1 MVEEVRMMLKRRGF
15 SILKEN
21 PTEYLIFPPDMDPED
36 VSQFY
41 ELMKKYSF
49 RLFLR
54 DVIKSRHT
62 FGVEELVKYSTREW
76 VERYIE
82 LLLCLGLVERLDDGY
97 RLKREEVF
105 SFGDT
110 LEWFVS
116 MVFEWEFGAD
126 TLWGVRLGGV
136 ECGGDFDVIAGF
148 EGRLVYVEVKSS
160 PPGNIEEENVVEFI
174 KRVETLKPD
183 AAIFLNDTRLRM
195 KDKIVP
201 FFESYFEKRG
211 PKAERLRGELFG
223 IKDRLFITNSAPDI
237 VSNIGFCLE
246 RYLKS
251 GFWL

>member
-1 MVEEVRMMLKRRGF
+1 MREVRMMLKRRGF

-21 PTEYLIFPPDMDPED
+21 PTEYLIFPRDMAPED
-36 VSQFY
+36 VDQLY
-41 ELMKKYSF
+41 EMMKKYSF

-54 DVIKSRHT
+54 DVIKKRHT
-62 FGVEELVKYSTREW
+62 FGVEELVRYSTRQW
-76 VERYIE
+76 VERYVE
-82 LLLCLGLVERLDDGY
+82 LLVRLGIVERVDDGY
-97 RLKREEVF
+97 RLKRQEVS

-116 MVFEWEFGAD
+116 AVMEREFGAD

-148 EGRLVYVEVKSS
+148 EGRLLYVEVKSS
-160 PPGNIEEENVVEFI
+160 PPGNIEEEGVVEFI
-174 KRVETLKPD
+174 KRVETLKPHV
-183 AAIFLNDTRLRM
+183 AIFLNDTRLRM

-201 FFESYFEKRG
+201 FFESYFKEKG
-211 PKAERLRGELFG
+211 QGVERLKGELFG
-223 IKDRLFITNSAPDI
+223 IKDRLFIANSTPDM
-237 VSNIGFCLE
+237 VSNLGFCLE